1 MHRDFYTRLISREH
15 PLPEAFVP
23 EHLIDIGLPF
33 EAAPGDSKRLLEY
46 QAAKAASQLFHA
58 CHKSGLNLWAVSG
71 YRSFQRQK
79 ELFTGSRFVAAPG
92 TSEHQSGLALDVSCP
107 AIHMKLC
114 EKFASTREGQWLKR
128 NASLYGFILRY
139 PENKEAI
146 TGMPCEPWHIR
157 YVTTAGVLAD
167 DHQSYSGRISQLSTE
182 MCSAAIRISLFHLSS
197 QETRSCLYQR
207 AFFFAQY
214 VLIRFSKKYH
224 RSYGITCT

>member
-1 MHRDFYTRLISREH
+1 MDKERGFFMHRDFYTRLISREH

-107 AIHMKLC
+107 AIHMELC

-157 YVTTAGVLAD
+157 YVTKPLASWLTITNLTLEEY
-167 DHQSYSGRISQLSTE
+167 HS
-182 MCSAAIRISLFHLSS
+182 FP
-197 QETRSCLYQR
+197 QR
-207 AFFFAQY
+207 CAPPP
-214 VLIRFSKKYH
+214 
-224 RSYGITCT
+224 

>member
-79 ELFTGSRFVAAPG
+79 ELLQGADLWLFQV
-92 TSEHQSGLALDVSCP
+92 P
-107 AIHMKLC
+107 A
-114 EKFASTREGQWLKR
+114 
-128 NASLYGFILRY
+128 N
-139 PENKEAI
+139 
-146 TGMPCEPWHIR
+146 IR
-157 YVTTAGVLAD
+157 AGWPLMFPVLP
-167 DHQSYSGRISQLSTE
+167 SI
-182 MCSAAIRISLFHLSS
+182 
-197 QETRSCLYQR
+197 
-207 AFFFAQY
+207 
-214 VLIRFSKKYH
+214 
-224 RSYGITCT
+224 

>member
-33 EAAPGDSKRLLEY
+33 EAAPGDPKRLLEY

-79 ELFTGSRFVAAPG
+79 ELFTGSRFVAVPG
-92 TSEHQSGLALDVSCP
+92 ASEHQSGLALDVSCP
-107 AIHMKLC
+107 SLHMELC
-114 EKFASTREGQWLKR
+114 EKFASTGEGRWLKR

-139 PENKEAI
+139 PENKEEI
-146 TGMPCEPWHIR
+146 TGMPYEPWHIR
-157 YVTTAGVLAD
+157 YVTKPLASWLTITNLTLEEY
-167 DHQSYSGRISQLSTE
+167 HS
-182 MCSAAIRISLFHLSS
+182 FP
-197 QETRSCLYQR
+197 QR
-207 AFFFAQY
+207 CAPPP
-214 VLIRFSKKYH
+214 
-224 RSYGITCT
+224 